1 MLTRPQNSASDSRL
15 ADDLAG
21 LRRRMAA
28 AAAAAGRSVD
38 SITLVAVSKGHDARA
53 IGALAA
59 LGVRDFGESYLQEAL
74 PKIAALRTLPAR
86 WHFIGRIQANKTRP
100 IAENFDW
107 VHGVDRLRIAE
118 RLSAQRRGH
127 APPLNVCIEVN
138 IGADPA
144 KGGVPAAEV
153 ATLAQALRQLPHL
166 RLRGLM
172 TLLPEDT
179 VGDAARTGFRQL
191 RQLLDQLNRVGAGL
205 DTLSMGMSA
214 DFAEAIAEGATL
226 IRVGTALFGPRPD

>member
-1 MLTRPQNSASDSRL
+1 MLTGPQNSPSDSQL

-21 LRRRMAA
+21 VRGRMAA

-38 SITLVAVSKGHDARA
+38 SITLVAVSKGHDVRSMS
-53 IGALAA
+53 AA
-59 LGVRDFGESYLQEAL
+59 ASLGVQDFGESYLQEAL
-74 PKIAALRTLPAR
+74 PKIAALRTLPVR

-118 RLSAQRRGH
+118 RLSSQRRAH
-127 APPLNVCIEVN
+127 APALNVCIEVN

-153 ATLAQALRQLPHL
+153 PALAHALRGLSNL

-172 TLLPEDT
+172 TLLPEDA
-179 VGDAARTGFRQL
+179 VGGAARAAFRRL
-191 RQLLDQLNRVGAGL
+191 RQLMEELNRGGAGL

-214 DFAEAIAEGATL
+214 DFDEAIIEGATL